1 MHPARVLPVVVLL
14 SVRCTDEQPS
24 GFSAT
29 TPADTTAPITN
40 PQSSFP
46 DATDTVDPP
55 TTTTGEPTTTTTGT
69 TDALTGT
76 TTDAAS
82 TSTTSTSTTTTSTTV
97 ETATTGPDT
106 TAGVCGD
113 GVVAR
118 GEVCDDGDADDADA
132 CLGDCTSGQA
142 LLVLAGAGTGPALAA
157 RFVPGP
163 GWSVGELD
171 VDLGETA
178 LVATHLG
185 ALGAGRRATADV
197 DAENELFY
205 TTWSKGQPDDWA
217 PAQAIGAFG
226 FGIDGPALAAV
237 AETVTLAF
245 LGTDFKH
252 YTALWTDG
260 AWAPFAPLP
269 AGMPQVQAFGPSAA
283 VLAPGTVETYA
294 AYAGDNGK
302 IFYSL
307 KSSPGG
313 AWQPSMQAPP
323 PLVVSGLTPAAL
335 VDAEGDLLL
344 AYVRAADGKIAVV
357 KLLTPQNAWTV
368 ETVVD
373 DLAITA
379 SELAFVAADDGA
391 YYLAWRGY
399 DDEGVYAVRGLDHD
413 DWGAPFTVAEPA
425 TATLPPALARG
436 TVGADAEL
444 VYVTGGALQHVRLV
458 DEDPSPPA
466 AVPGATGL
474 KARPAAARVQ
484 LGG

>member
-14 SVRCTDEQPS
+14 SVSCTDEQPS
-24 GFSAT
+24 GFTAT
-29 TPADTTAPITN
+29 TPAGTTAPITN

-46 DATDTVDPP
+46 DATDTVDSP
-55 TTTTGEPTTTTTGT
+55 TTSTTTGEPTTTTSTAT

-76 TTDAAS
+76 TTTS
-82 TSTTSTSTTTTSTTV
+82 TSTSTSTTTATTSTT
-97 ETATTGPDT
+97 EPET

-113 GVVAR
+113 GVVDG

-142 LLVLAGAGTGPALAA
+142 LLVLAGAGTAPALAA
-157 RFVPGP
+157 RYVPGP

-185 ALGAGRRATADV
+185 ALGAGRRAAADV

-205 TTWSKGQPDDWA
+205 TTWSKGQPDDWT

-237 AETVTLAF
+237 AETVTLGF

-260 AWAPFAPLP
+260 TWAPFGPLP
-269 AGMPQVQAFGPSAA
+269 AGMPQIQAFGPSAA
-283 VLAPGTVETYA
+283 VLAPGTAEIYA

-302 IFYSL
+302 IFYSS

-379 SELAFVAADDGA
+379 SELAFVATDDGA
-391 YYLAWRGY
+391 YYLAWKGY
-399 DDEGVYAVRGLDHD
+399 DDDGVYAVRGLDHD

-444 VYVTGGALQHVRLV
+444 LYVTGGALQHVRLTG
-458 DEDPSPPA
+458 EDPTPPT

>member
-14 SVRCTDEQPS
+14 SVHCTEEQPS

-29 TPADTTAPITN
+29 TPVDTTAPITN

-46 DATDTVDPP
+46 DATDTAAP
-55 TTTTGEPTTTTTGT
+55 TSTTGDATTTGT

-76 TTDAAS
+76 TTDATSTSTAS
-82 TSTTSTSTTTTSTTV
+82 TSTTTSTSTTSDTSTT
-97 ETATTGPDT
+97 APDT
-106 TAGVCGD
+106 TAGACGD
-113 GVVAR
+113 GVVD
-118 GEVCDDGDADDADA
+118 GDEVCDDGDADDADA
-132 CLGDCTSGQA
+132 CLSDCTSGQA
-142 LLVLAGAGTGPALAA
+142 LLVLAGAGTAPALAA
-157 RFVPGP
+157 RYVPGP
-163 GWSVGELD
+163 GWTVGQLD

-185 ALGAGRRATADV
+185 ALGAGRRATAEA
-197 DAENELFY
+197 DAENELVF

-217 PAQAIGAFG
+217 AAEAVGAFG

-260 AWAPFAPLP
+260 DWAPFAPLP
-269 AGMPQVQAFGPSAA
+269 AGMPQIQAFGPSAA
-283 VLAPGTVETYA
+283 ALAPGAAETYA

-302 IFYSL
+302 IFYSS
-307 KSSPGG
+307 KASPGG

-323 PLVVSGLTPAAL
+323 PLVDSELTPAAL

-368 ETVVD
+368 ETLVD

-379 SELAFVAADDGA
+379 SELAFVATDDGA
-391 YYLAWRGY
+391 YYLAWKGY
-399 DDEGVYAVRGLDHD
+399 DDDGVYAVRGLDND

-436 TVGADAEL
+436 ATGADAEL

-458 DEDPSPPA
+458 GEDPGPPA